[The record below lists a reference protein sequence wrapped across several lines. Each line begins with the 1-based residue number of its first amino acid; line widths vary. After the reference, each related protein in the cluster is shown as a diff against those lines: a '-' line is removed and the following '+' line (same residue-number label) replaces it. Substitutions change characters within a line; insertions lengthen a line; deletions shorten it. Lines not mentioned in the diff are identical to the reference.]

1 MLLSVTGPD
10 AVILTKA
17 GVVTAVVV
25 TGKVAWV
32 FPPATVTLAWT
43 DAAEGVSLVK
53 LKDVPAAG
61 AGALNVIVPVELPV
75 IAAPP
80 TTCCE
85 LRASEFTPRP

>member
-1 MLLSVTGPD
+1 M
-10 AVILTKA
+10 ILTKA
-17 GVVTAVVV
+17 GVVTAIVV

-32 FPPATVTLAWT
+32 FPAVMVTLAGT
-43 DAAEGVSLVK
+43 VAAAGVSLVK
-53 LKDVPAAG
+53 LKDVPPIG

-75 IAAPP
+75 MAAPP